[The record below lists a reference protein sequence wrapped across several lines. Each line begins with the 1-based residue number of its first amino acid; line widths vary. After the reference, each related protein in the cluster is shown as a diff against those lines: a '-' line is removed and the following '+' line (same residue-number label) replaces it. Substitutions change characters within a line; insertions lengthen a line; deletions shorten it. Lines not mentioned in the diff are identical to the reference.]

1 MFIIVPIN
9 ASAQDRADS
18 LITDTVPNPLADSL
32 HTVSDTLATSLTSD
46 SLELKKKADNSV
58 ISSNIEYSAD
68 DSIDNDVVNR
78 KVYLYGNA
86 QIKYQDITLKAALIE
101 YDFLN
106 YTVHAEG
113 VQDTSGNWVGLPDF
127 KQGSSTFTSHE
138 MNYNFRSKKAF
149 VRQVQTDV
157 IEGTLTGSEVKTTD
171 NNNIIYVRHGEYCP
185 CEDPNAK
192 TRFKI
197 GRLKVIKDKEIVTGP
212 GYMVIGKIPTPLA
225 FPFGFFPNSD
235 KRQAGLIFPSYGNGG
250 KRGYFLTNLGFYIP
264 LGEMWDTKFLADIY
278 SRGSWGLKNETNYN
292 KRYKYNGGFGLQFNK
307 TVTGDRDLNNYTA
320 GNQFFIRWNHKQD
333 MKARPNSNFSASVNA
348 GSSQNY
354 RNDLNASQE
363 NYLQNTFQSNI
374 TYSKSFY
381 DSPWSLGLN
390 AGHSQNSQTGVYT
403 FTLPSLTI
411 NRATTMPLD
420 GLFNNNPKQAIYEKL
435 AVTYSATAANR
446 LKTTES
452 ELALNNFGNLKD
464 EFQNGVNHNASV
476 SLPLNAGALSI
487 SPSFNYQERWYL
499 KTFGRTF
506 DDDLG
511 MYETDTIGGFN
522 RNYNYNFSASMTTK
536 LYGMFSFKKGPIK
549 AIRHTITPN
558 LRYTVT
564 PDFNSNV
571 YGFYNTDGSLGSYS
585 PYEGTLYGGPPSG
598 RSELLT
604 FSLTN
609 NLEAKVL
616 SKRDTTS
623 KYTKISLIDNFS
635 ASSSYDFQKDS
646 LNLTPIGLSL
656 RTKITKYLDLTAN
669 GIFQPYAYVADAA
682 NNGRPIIEDV
692 FLVRQT
698 GKLAS
703 FESGRLSLNG
713 RGFGSEMYA
722 KKPPGNIVSAD
733 DDEIDTEITAPL
745 ITAKKGLFEDFTV
758 PWHVGFG
765 YSLTANRGRKSIELP
780 EGYAIVDSIKFI
792 QSIVFN
798 GDFRLFNKVSVNI
811 NSGYDFVS
819 HEFTPT
825 NINMTVDLNCW
836 EFGAQVI
843 PFGDRKSYSIR
854 FNIKS
859 SMLRDLKL
867 EKKDSFGRG
876 NNFFL

>member
-1 MFIIVPIN
+1 MFIIVPFN
-9 ASAQDRADS
+9 ASAQDHPDS
-18 LITDTVPNPLADSL
+18 LITDTVPNVAKDSL
-32 HTVSDTLATSLTSD
+32 MTVSDSLATNLSSD
-46 SLELKKKADNSV
+46 SLDLKKEADKSV
-58 ISSNIEYSAD
+58 ISSQIKYSAD

-86 QIKYQDITLKAALIE
+86 QIQYQDITLKAALIE

-127 KQGSSTFTSHE
+127 KQGSSKFTSHE

-171 NNNIIYVRHGEYCP
+171 NNNVIYVRHGEYCP
-185 CEDPNAK
+185 CADPNAK

-197 GRLKVIKDKEIVTGP
+197 GKLKVIKDKEIVTGP
-212 GYMVIGKIPTPLA
+212 GYMVIGKVPTPLA

-250 KRGYFLTNLGFYIP
+250 NRGYFLTNLGFYVP

-292 KRYKYNGGFGLQFNK
+292 KRYRYNGGFSLQYNK

-374 TYSKSFY
+374 RYSKSFY
-381 DSPWSLGLN
+381 DSPWSFGLN
-390 AGHSQNSQTGVYT
+390 AGHSQNSQTRVYS

-411 NRATTMPLD
+411 NRAITMPLD
-420 GLFNNNPKQAIYEKL
+420 GLFNNNPKQALYEKL
-435 AVTYSATAANR
+435 ALSYSAIAENR
-446 LKTTES
+446 LTTSES
-452 ELALNNFGNLKD
+452 ELALNNFRNLMDK
-464 EFQNGVNHNASV
+464 FQNGIRHNASL
-476 SLPLNAGALSI
+476 SLPLNAGPLSI
-487 SPSFNYQERWYL
+487 SPAFNYQERWYL

-506 DDDLG
+506 NDDLG
-511 MYETDTIGGFN
+511 TYERDTIQGFN

-536 LYGMFSFKKGPIK
+536 LYGMFSFRKGPIK

-558 LRYTVT
+558 VRYTVT

-571 YGFYNTDGSLGSYS
+571 YGFYGAEGRLGSYS
-585 PYEGTLYGGPPSG
+585 PYDGTIYGGPSSG
-598 RSELLT
+598 RSELLS

-616 SKRDTTS
+616 SKRDTTG
-623 KYTKISLIDNFS
+623 KYTKVSLIDNFT

-646 LNLTPIGLSL
+646 LNLSPINLSL
-656 RTKITKYLDLTAN
+656 RTKVTKYLDLTAS
-669 GIFQPYAYVADAA
+669 GTFEPYAHFPNPDNLQSSTTENVY
-682 NNGRPIIEDV
+682 
-692 FLVRQT
+692 LVQQT

-703 FESGRLSLNG
+703 FENGQLNITG
-713 RGFGSEMYA
+713 KGFGSEMYA
-722 KKPPGNIVSAD
+722 KEPPGNIVSAD
-733 DDEIDTEITAPL
+733 DDETETENTVPIITE
-745 ITAKKGLFEDFTV
+745 KKGLFEDFTI

-765 YSLTANRGRKSIELP
+765 YKLTANRGRRSIELN

-798 GDFRLFNKVSVNI
+798 GDFRLFNKISVNV
-811 NSGYDFVS
+811 NSGYDFVNRKL
-819 HEFTPT
+819 TPMT
-825 NINMTVDLNCW
+825 INMTIDLNCW
-836 EFGAQVI
+836 EFSANVI
-843 PFGDRKSYSIR
+843 PYGERKSYSIR

-867 EKKDSFGRG
+867 ERNHSFSADG
-876 NNFFL
+876 NFFL